1 MSEEVQQQPQMR
13 SSTMQMYFLFMILF
27 MVVIFIPQLRFALGN
42 AAGIIL
48 TPLFSFNYKY
58 PLYTL
63 LAAGILVTIINS
75 AAAHHYTDW
84 IKMAKNQARMRAF
97 NQVYREALRKQDMAK
112 LEKLKKL
119 QLRFSAE
126 SMEMQS
132 QSMKATL
139 ITWLFVIA
147 IFTWLWLFMQYSIPY
162 TYLAIPWSHAVDLNR
177 VSYWFPNWLLIYSAF
192 TMPLA
197 WVVRYIFK
205 YFEFRK
211 KLMAMESQELEAIE

>member
-1 MSEEVQQQPQMR
+1 MENPPAMK
-13 SSTMQMYFLFMILF
+13 SSTMQLYLLFMMLFMI
-27 MVVIFIPQLRFALGN
+27 VIFVPQLRFALGN

-48 TPLFSFNYKY
+48 TPLFSFNYRY
-58 PLYTL
+58 PLYTML
-63 LAAGILVTIINS
+63 STGVLVTLINS

-97 NQVYREALRKQDMAK
+97 NEVYREAIRKQDMAK
-112 LEKLKKL
+112 IEKLKKL
-119 QLRFSAE
+119 QLKFSAE
-126 SMEMQS
+126 GMEMQS
-132 QSMKATL
+132 QTMKATM

-162 TYLAIPWSHAVDLNR
+162 TYVAIPWSHAVDLNH
-177 VSYWFPNWLLIYSAF
+177 VGYWFPNWLLIYSAF

-205 YFEFRK
+205 YFEFKK
-211 KLMAMESQELEAIE
+211 KLEEIEAAQIEAVE